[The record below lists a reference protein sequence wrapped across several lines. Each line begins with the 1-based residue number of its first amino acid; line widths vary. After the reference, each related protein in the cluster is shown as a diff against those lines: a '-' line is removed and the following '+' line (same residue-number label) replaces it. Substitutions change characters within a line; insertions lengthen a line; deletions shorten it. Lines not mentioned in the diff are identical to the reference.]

1 MKKKMDYF
9 ISDDVTNGW
18 PSAEGDKKKRERKKK
33 IKASFKFTS
42 YIKIHSIWSK
52 DLKIKKEL

>member
-1 MKKKMDYF
+1 MDYF

-18 PSAEGDKKKRERKKK
+18 PSAEGGREEERKKK

-52 DLKIKKEL
+52 DLKIKNEL